1 MPINRSRSVDP
12 RTAEIRLA
20 SAKRSP
26 QTALPT
32 LFTKP
37 PAHTFASGA
46 TQHLGCRPS
55 LRLMVR
61 TYIRKGGHGGD
72 RCKAGLPA
80 GYWQEKGLLA
90 GEGWPRRSS
99 RSNGC
104 RQRRKNCLRKRQQ
117 RRRRPTAGSNGPS
130 TEMSS
135 SRPAINCKQCNHA
148 RLVSLADSTQM
159 KTQRVL
165 VDGSRVLRRAV

>member
-1 MPINRSRSVDP
+1 MHGANRQISERRP
-12 RTAEIRLA
+12 PNRGN
-20 SAKRSP
+20 SACIGK
-26 QTALPT
+26 
-32 LFTKP
+32 TKP
-37 PAHTFASGA
+37 ANSPSNFVHETPRAHLRFRCDSAPWLPPLSPSHGEDIHPQGWPWRRPQQGWPA
-46 TQHLGCRPS
+46 CR
-55 LRLMVR
+55 
-61 TYIRKGGHGGD
+61 
-72 RCKAGLPA
+72 
-80 GYWQEKGLLA
+80 LLA